1 MALRIR
7 HLGAALA
14 LLLALLAW
22 GPARADDFPPLT
34 GRVVDAAH
42 ILQPAEISALDA
54 KLKDLEIQS
63 QRQLVVATV
72 PSLNGTDIQDYG
84 YRLGRAWGI
93 GSKAR
98 NDGVILIVAPTERKV
113 GIETGY
119 GLEGIITDA
128 LSATI
133 INQHIVPRF
142 KAHDYAGG
150 INAGVDDLI
159 TQLRLPPDEARAV
172 AEKAKA
178 QLVRQ
183 AKPHV
188 DFGGVVFL
196 IILLVFFVLPALR
209 WLRGGGSR
217 YGGGVWIIPTGGW
230 GGGGWG
236 GGGGSGWGGG
246 DDGGFSGGGGSF
258 GGGGASGDW

>member
-1 MALRIR
+1 MTLRLR
-7 HLGAALA
+7 HWAAALA
-14 LLLALLAW
+14 MVLALLVIA
-22 GPARADDFPPLT
+22 PARADDFPPLT

-42 ILQPAEISALDA
+42 ILQPGDVAALDA
-54 KLKDLEIQS
+54 KLKNLETQS

-72 PSLNGTDIQDYG
+72 PSLGGADIQDYG

-93 GSKAR
+93 GDKTR
-98 NDGVILIVAPTERKV
+98 NDGVLLIVAPTERKV

-119 GLEGIITDA
+119 GMEGIITDA

-133 INQHIVPRF
+133 INQRMVPRF
-142 KAHDYAGG
+142 KAGDYAGG
-150 INAGVDDLI
+150 INAAVDDLI
-159 TQLRLPPDEARAV
+159 TQMRLPPDEARAV

-178 QLVRQ
+178 QIARQ
-183 AKPHV
+183 NRPHF
-188 DFGGVVFL
+188 DFGAVVFL
-196 IILLVFFVLPALR
+196 IILVVFFILPFLR
-209 WLRGGGSR
+209 MLGGRGSR

>member
-1 MALRIR
+1 MTLRLR
-7 HLGAALA
+7 QWAAALA
-14 LLLALLAW
+14 LVLALLTFA
-22 GPARADDFPPLT
+22 PARADDFPKLT

-42 ILQPAEISALDA
+42 ILDAGEVASLDA
-54 KLKDLEIQS
+54 RLKDLEAQS

-72 PSLNGTDIQDYG
+72 PSLGGADIQDYG

-93 GSKAR
+93 GDKTR
-98 NDGVILIVAPTERKV
+98 NDGVLLIIAPTERKV

-119 GLEGIITDA
+119 GVEGVITDA
-128 LSATI
+128 MSALI
-133 INQHIVPRF
+133 INHDIVPRF

-150 INAGVDDLI
+150 INAGVDALI

-178 QLVRQ
+178 QLVRESR
-183 AKPHV
+183 PHV

-196 IILLVFFVLPALR
+196 IILIVFFILPFLR
-209 WLRGGGSR
+209 MLGGRGSR

-230 GGGGWG
+230 GGGGGGGWG
-236 GGGGSGWGGG
+236 GGGGGGG